1 MKTIEEATHE
11 YGDSYAEKLAPHMTV
26 GNTGLYKAF
35 EAGVEFAQQW
45 IPIEEEFPDLGT
57 WIILK
62 NDNTYAAARLHGD
75 VDVKFIKMNFTH
87 WRPIELK

>member
-1 MKTIEEATHE
+1 MKTIEQAQNE
-11 YGDSYAEKLAPHMTV
+11 HM
-26 GNTGLYKAF
+26 LYKDGDGF
-35 EAGVEFAQQW
+35 SFRAGAEFAQQW
-45 IPIEEEFPDLGT
+45 ILIEEEFPDFEK

-62 NDNTYAAARLHGD
+62 NDNTYAAARIHGD